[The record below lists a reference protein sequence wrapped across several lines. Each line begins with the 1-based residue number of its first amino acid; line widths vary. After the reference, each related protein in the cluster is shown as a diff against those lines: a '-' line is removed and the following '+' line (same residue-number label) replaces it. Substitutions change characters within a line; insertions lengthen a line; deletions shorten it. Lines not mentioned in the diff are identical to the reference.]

1 MSDVFNILKDLI
13 PLWLAVIATG
23 LIALVI
29 LYVKMFMKQNDFAKD
44 QSAFLKERIEV
55 IGKSTEIFEKTIQ
68 RQNINLDALNIEN
81 EKLKEQ
87 LTNAN
92 IDPQSYYIE
101 NVVVNGNDELKSK
114 IKTMTDKIETL
125 MQKNSDDNFELHLSL
140 ANAYAVNEDW
150 KKSAEQFEIVTRLK
164 NTSWELYFSQGIAFA
179 NSRMGRE
186 SHFKA
191 LQSYSSAIVFLPD
204 EIDNNIKARLYIY
217 KGAMLKR
224 LNRIKEAEY
233 NIKLGLEYAVNKY
246 EITDGLYN
254 LSCVYAIQNEKD
266 KYYKISTELENKD
279 SRIYAYLLKRLD
291 EYAPEFK
298 KELEKP

>member
-23 LIALVI
+23 LIALVV

-44 QSAFLKERIEV
+44 QSAFLKERIDV
-55 IGKSTEIFEKTIQ
+55 IGESTEIFEKTIQ
-68 RQNINLDALNIEN
+68 RQKINLDALNIEN

-87 LTNAN
+87 LTDAN

-140 ANAYAVNEDW
+140 ANAYAINEDW

-186 SHFKA
+186 SHLKA

-246 EITDGLYN
+246 EINDGLYN